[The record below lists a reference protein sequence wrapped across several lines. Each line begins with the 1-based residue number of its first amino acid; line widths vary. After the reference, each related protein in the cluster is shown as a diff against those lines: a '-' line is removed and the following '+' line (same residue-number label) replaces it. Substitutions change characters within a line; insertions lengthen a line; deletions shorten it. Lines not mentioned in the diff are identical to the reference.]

1 MIKYIVPIT
10 CYIVNQCKGVE
21 GENTVFEY
29 NHLKFNQVC
38 LVGLIRNVIKRAND
52 VTYLIDDMTSRELVS
67 VKLQADEP
75 DDMETEEVKAPQMF
89 IENQYVRVF
98 GIIKSLQGQKI
109 VQAFKILPV
118 KDLNE
123 ITHHILDVMNSSIH
137 YYAKANGEQFGETS
151 VNAGGSFGHTAAAK
165 SGSNHGDASFGGLS
179 GFQFNL
185 IKYIK
190 ASNSSSGVAFNSI
203 CQNFPNI
210 PKDKIRETLDF
221 LSNEGQVYTTIDDEH
236 FQSTDA
242 MDN

>member
-1 MIKYIVPIT
+1 M
-10 CYIVNQCKGVE
+10 
-21 GENTVFEY
+21 
-29 NHLKFNQVC
+29 
-38 LVGLIRNVIKRAND
+38 
-52 VTYLIDDMTSRELVS
+52 
-67 VKLQADEP
+67 
-75 DDMETEEVKAPQMF
+75 KAPQMF

-179 GFQFNL
+179 GFQFNVALEL
-185 IKYIK
+185 IILAYLLSYLIILFFF
-190 ASNSSSGVAFNSI
+190 SSLNTSKLLIAHLVLRLTRFVRISPTFQRIRSGLRFDFNFI
-203 CQNFPNI
+203 MFDI
-210 PKDKIRETLDF
+210 LI
-221 LSNEGQVYTTIDDEH
+221 I
-236 FQSTDA
+236 
-242 MDN
+242 

>member
-1 MIKYIVPIT
+1 
-10 CYIVNQCKGVE
+10 
-21 GENTVFEY
+21 
-29 NHLKFNQVC
+29 
-38 LVGLIRNVIKRAND
+38 
-52 VTYLIDDMTSRELVS
+52 
-67 VKLQADEP
+67 
-75 DDMETEEVKAPQMF
+75 METEEVKAPQMF

-179 GFQFNL
+179 GFQFNVALEFILEFSLSYL
-185 IKYIK
+185 IIL
-190 ASNSSSGVAFNSI
+190 F
-203 CQNFPNI
+203 
-210 PKDKIRETLDF
+210 F
-221 LSNEGQVYTTIDDEH
+221 LSSLNTSKLLIVHPVLRLTRFAKISLTFRRIRSGLR
-236 FQSTDA
+236 
-242 MDN
+242 